1 MIVEI
6 MFYIALL
13 ICTATVIVVAVKGFQ
28 ELMAPIRAERPKS
41 ASRNR
46 RNPNPDP

>member
-28 ELMAPIRAERPKS
+28 ELMAPIRAEKAKKRQQEQKKS
-41 ASRNR
+41 E
-46 RNPNPDP
+46 P